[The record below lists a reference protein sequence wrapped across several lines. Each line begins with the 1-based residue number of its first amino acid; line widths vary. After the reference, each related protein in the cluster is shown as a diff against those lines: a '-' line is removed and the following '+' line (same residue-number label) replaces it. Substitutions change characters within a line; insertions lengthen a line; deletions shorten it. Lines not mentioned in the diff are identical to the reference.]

1 MDEVTPRG
9 TSFPDILGKMFVQG
23 QGLCVLPDWALDKWG
38 RPSEHTDMGCHSLP
52 QGIFLTQ
59 ESNPGLL
66 HCRWILYCLSYEG
79 SPQ

>member
-38 RPSEHTDMGCHSLP
+38 RWP
-52 QGIFLTQ
+52 
-59 ESNPGLL
+59 
-66 HCRWILYCLSYEG
+66 W
-79 SPQ
+79 